1 MVHPFYVKSNWN
13 PPVQRSVALES
24 YLEEVKLQL
33 TEIQITKPKQNL
45 SRDEQKALNELK
57 QNNDI
62 NLKKADKGSTTVIM
76 NKTDKI
82 KEGEN
87 LLNDEQS
94 YKRLTEPMVKGT
106 HNKVLHF
113 IADLHRENHI
123 DDMTKKWLSQTPNP
137 PRIPEFYTLTKI
149 HKPTITARPIISGC
163 DGPTERISSF
173 VETLLQPIS
182 KSQKSYLK
190 DTTDFINFIEK
201 TKVKKR
207 TFLVSMDVASLYT
220 NIPQEEGID
229 ILCTAYDNFHKNNPP
244 IPTKY
249 LREMLRLI
257 LKENSFQFNG
267 RHYLQTHGTA
277 MGTKTAVSFAN
288 IFMAKIETEILS
300 KAVSKPTVWK
310 RYIDDVFSL
319 WDISK
324 PDIETFIEQ
333 ANLHHPKIKFTA
345 EISNTET
352 VFLDT
357 TVYNGTRF
365 KDQSILDVKTH
376 FKPTETFQYTH
387 FTSCHPPSVKNGFVK
402 GEALRILRT
411 NSSKDTFEENISKF
425 NRHLRDRGYPHN
437 LVEKLLSEIKFT
449 RRGSVLKGN
458 NKTQKDILPFVIQY
472 RPSVSNLKQALLK
485 KWHLIQ
491 NQPLLRQIFKEPP
504 IISYRKGKS
513 LRDLLVRAKL

>member
-1 MVHPFYVKSNWN
+1 MWPVTPCVPYLKQYNEVNCILSQLNDSTENKNCEKYSCESVKCVTNSTGGPDTDRVKQSYKKTQRNTAKRRQRRKKSSDNIVSFQTTSGEKYIKNLSNKKITDAQIKLISHGLKFIPVNKLNKNRIRRQLLQDFETFARRMRLKYMFYGHNRNVHPFYVKSNWN

-106 HNKVLHF
+106 RNKVLHL
-113 IADLHRENHI
+113 ITDLHRENHI

-173 VETLLQPIS
+173 VDTLLQPIS

-229 ILCTAYDNFHKNNPP
+229 IVCTAYDNFHKNNPP

-267 RHYLQTHGTA
+267 RHYLQTHGTG

-300 KAVSKPTVWK
+300 KVALKT
-310 RYIDDVFSL
+310 YSL
-319 WDISK
+319 
-324 PDIETFIEQ
+324 
-333 ANLHHPKIKFTA
+333 
-345 EISNTET
+345 
-352 VFLDT
+352 
-357 TVYNGTRF
+357 
-365 KDQSILDVKTH
+365 
-376 FKPTETFQYTH
+376 
-387 FTSCHPPSVKNGFVK
+387 
-402 GEALRILRT
+402 
-411 NSSKDTFEENISKF
+411 
-425 NRHLRDRGYPHN
+425 
-437 LVEKLLSEIKFT
+437 
-449 RRGSVLKGN
+449 
-458 NKTQKDILPFVIQY
+458 
-472 RPSVSNLKQALLK
+472 
-485 KWHLIQ
+485 
-491 NQPLLRQIFKEPP
+491 
-504 IISYRKGKS
+504 
-513 LRDLLVRAKL
+513 

>member
-1 MVHPFYVKSNWN
+1 
-13 PPVQRSVALES
+13 
-24 YLEEVKLQL
+24 
-33 TEIQITKPKQNL
+33 
-45 SRDEQKALNELK
+45 
-57 QNNDI
+57 
-62 NLKKADKGSTTVIM
+62 M
-76 NKTDKI
+76 NKADKI
-82 KEGEN
+82 KEGES

-94 YKRLTEPMVKGT
+94 YRRLTEPMVKET
-106 HNKVLHF
+106 HNKVMHL
-113 IADLHRENHI
+113 ITDLHRENHI

-137 PRIPEFYTLTKI
+137 PSIPEFYTLTKI
-149 HKPTITARPIISGC
+149 HKPTITSRPIISGC

-173 VETLLQPIS
+173 VDSLLQPIS

-190 DTTDFINFIEK
+190 DTTDFVNFIEK
-201 TKVKKR
+201 TKGKKR
-207 TFLVSMDVASLYT
+207 TFLVLMDVTNLYT
-220 NIPQEEGID
+220 NIPQEEGIH
-229 ILCTAYDNFHKNNPP
+229 IVCTAYDNFHKNNPP

-257 LKENSFQFNG
+257 LKENSFQFSG

-288 IFMAKIETEILS
+288 IFMAKIETDILS

-333 ANLHHPKIKFTA
+333 ANLRHPTIKFTA
-345 EISNTET
+345 EISDTET

-357 TVYNGTRF
+357 TVYKGTRF
-365 KDQSILDVKTH
+365 RDQSILDVKTH

-387 FTSCHPPSVKNGFVK
+387 FTSCHPPSMKNGFVK

-425 NRHLRDRGYPHN
+425 KRHVRDRGYPRN

-449 RRGSVLKGN
+449 RRCSVLKGK
-458 NKTQKDILPFVIQY
+458 NKTQKDILPFVTQY
-472 RPSVSNLKQALLK
+472 RPSVKQALLT
-485 KWHLIQ
+485 KWHLIH
-491 NQPLLRQIFKEPP
+491 I
-504 IISYRKGKS
+504 
-513 LRDLLVRAKL
+513 